1 MRIRVLDEAHARV
14 AGAAGAAGCM
24 RAFEAVCPSESG
36 AEVGAHSPDS
46 RVGFN

>member
-14 AGAAGAAGCM
+14 AGAAGCM